1 MKLASVAL
9 SMVVALAVTACDEDA
24 PVRDAPGLD
33 DEDTFGENDDDDGD
47 DADGDDGDPDGD
59 GGDGDDDAGD
69 GDGGDSD
76 PTDDDGG
83 DSDPTDDDGDD
94 GDPTDGDTGDPDVD
108 PCDASAYNLAPSGF
122 VSASSVFDPWFGAP
136 YEPELSID
144 GSTSTSW
151 FSNGP
156 ETDGTASVFEWYVQH
171 DHCMDLL
178 VIRNNAEH
186 EEPDFQQGFGFE
198 TVVVEV
204 FDTAGDAVYSET
216 HDLGGTPDPE
226 LEIALDGILA
236 HRVLLSFSGHESP
249 DCGGFSEL
257 IVQGRDEV

>member
-1 MKLASVAL
+1 MP
-9 SMVVALAVTACDEDA
+9 TATTVI
-24 PVRDAPGLD
+24 PPTG
-33 DEDTFGENDDDDGD
+33 DGD
-47 DADGDDGDPDGD
+47 GDDGDDGDPS
-59 GGDGDDDAGD
+59 DGDDGDD
-69 GDGGDSD
+69 GDPSDGDDSD
-76 PTDDDGG
+76 G
-83 DSDPTDDDGDD
+83 DDD
-94 GDPTDGDTGDPDVD
+94 GDPTDGDTGEPADD
-108 PCDASAYNLAPSGF
+108 PCDTSAYNLAPSGF

-136 YEPELSID
+136 YDPELSID

-156 ETDGTASVFEWYVQH
+156 EHDGTASTFEWYVQH
-171 DHCMDLL
+171 NHCLDLL

-204 FDTAGDAVYSET
+204 FDTSGDAVYTET

-226 LEIALDGILA
+226 LEIPLDGVPA

-257 IVQGRDEV
+257 VIQGRDEL